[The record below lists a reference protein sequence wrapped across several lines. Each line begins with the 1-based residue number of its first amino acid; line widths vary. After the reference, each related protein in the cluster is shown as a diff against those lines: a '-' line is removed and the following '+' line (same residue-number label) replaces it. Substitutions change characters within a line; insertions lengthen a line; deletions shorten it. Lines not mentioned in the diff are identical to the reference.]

1 MTVSISTAA
10 FRRELNAPA
19 SMVTPSDALLMARNP
34 AAPRC
39 EEVRALRGLVA
50 SQSHAAEGTE
60 IIALLSPRAGEGRSL
75 LAAELAISLAQSG
88 QPTLLIDA
96 DMRRPRQHLLFDARE
111 LPGLAEA
118 LRSGTAPQLHEVQGV
133 PQLSLLAA
141 GNPPVN
147 PGELLFDGGFP
158 AMMRDWRD
166 HFRFVVI
173 DTPPFMLY
181 PDAMVIANCASH
193 SLALCRARHTPYGE
207 MQEMLRRLA
216 LSRAPVLGAVLNHF

>member
-1 MTVSISTAA
+1 
-10 FRRELNAPA
+10 
-19 SMVTPSDALLMARNP
+19 MAHNP

-50 SQSHAAEGTE
+50 AQTTAAEGADA
-60 IIALLSPRAGEGRSL
+60 IALLSPRAGEGRSL

-96 DMRRPRQHLLFDARE
+96 DMRHPRQHRLFGAGDS
-111 LPGLAEA
+111 PGLSDA
-118 LRSGTAPQLHEVQGV
+118 LRSGTAPQLHAVQGV
-133 PQLSLLAA
+133 PQLSLLLA

-147 PGELLFDGGFP
+147 PGELLFAGGFP
-158 AMMRDWRD
+158 ALMRDWRNRY
-166 HFRFVVI
+166 RFVVV
-173 DTPPFMLY
+173 DTPPFMLF
-181 PDAMVIANCASH
+181 PDAMVIANCASQ

-216 LSRAPVLGAVLNHF
+216 LSRASVLGAILNHF